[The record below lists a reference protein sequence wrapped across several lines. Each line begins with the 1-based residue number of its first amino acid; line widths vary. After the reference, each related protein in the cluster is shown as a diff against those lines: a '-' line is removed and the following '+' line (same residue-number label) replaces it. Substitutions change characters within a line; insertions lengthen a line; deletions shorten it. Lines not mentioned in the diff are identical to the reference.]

1 MKTNL
6 MFGLVTC
13 AAAERVEFL
22 WNDKDVNGTR
32 GTIQDWIWTQSE
44 ESLQTTEGSS
54 RRLGCSLSSLETEM
68 IPQHRPH
75 QDRLSRTAP
84 TSTAPTP
91 PAPPPS
97 LKKAL
102 SSYIDESAGK
112 SEEAHLIQELQQWS
126 ENCNKVPP
134 NFPKQDAK
142 LKTALLLSTR
152 RKHKSVAEALL
163 ATNAVDPNARYKN
176 DGAAYDIATVI
187 TANHPCVHVDDAAM
201 MSFCMAKMDDLFRVL
216 TETANVGF
224 TTLHLAVAASD
235 KDMVNTI
242 VRGGADITA
251 ATAYGLTP
259 LHLAVMIPG
268 NQEIVGLLVRHG
280 ADILTRDGFK
290 WTVLDLAAELDLA
303 ALLDLTRGK
312 WVNVRA
318 MWEALHG
325 KLEELEKGSH
335 RLKAQLKSAF
345 VGNIPDI
352 VLGYLRPAQK
362 DFENKIEA
370 LEDLRKPLEESR
382 KIKALEDLQKLFEE
396 LRWYFTT
403 CKGKVF
409 DHSH

>member
-13 AAAERVEFL
+13 AVAERVEFL
-22 WNDKDVNGTR
+22 WNDKDVNGPR
-32 GTIQDWIWTQSE
+32 GIWTKSE

-54 RRLGCSLSSLETEM
+54 RRLGCSLSSLETGM
-68 IPQHRPH
+68 AHQHRPH
-75 QDRLSRTAP
+75 QDRLTRTAP

-102 SSYIDESAGK
+102 SSYIHKSAGK

-152 RKHKSVAEALL
+152 SKHKSVAQALL

-176 DGAAYDIATVI
+176 GEAAYDIAMVI
-187 TANHPCVHVDDAAM
+187 TMNHPRVHGDDVPM
-201 MSFCMAKMDDLFRVL
+201 MSFSMAKMDDLGRVL
-216 TETANVGF
+216 TETINVGF
-224 TTLHLAVAASD
+224 TPLHLAVAASD

-268 NQEIVGLLVRHG
+268 KQEIVGLLVRHG
-280 ADILTRDGFK
+280 ADILTRDGFG
-290 WTVLDLAAELDLA
+290 WTVLDLALKCEQE
-303 ALLDLTRGK
+303 RGK

-345 VGNIPDI
+345 VGNIIPDI

-362 DFENKIEA
+362 DFENKIEVDNFVSC
-370 LEDLRKPLEESR
+370 LKSCVGISQRYKR
-382 KIKALEDLQKLFEE
+382 
-396 LRWYFTT
+396 
-403 CKGKVF
+403 KVF